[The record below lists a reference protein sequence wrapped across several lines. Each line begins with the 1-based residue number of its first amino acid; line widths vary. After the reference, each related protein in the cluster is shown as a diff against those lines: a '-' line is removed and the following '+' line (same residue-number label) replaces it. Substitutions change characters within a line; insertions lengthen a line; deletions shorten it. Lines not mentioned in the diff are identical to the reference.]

1 MGTEGLV
8 HKELCSK
15 KGKIKV
21 NEDQQND
28 QEEQVKDEQVEYPV
42 GEGRAE
48 DKASAQIEQV

>member
-1 MGTEGLV
+1 MN
-8 HKELCSK
+8 K
-15 KGKIKV
+15 
-21 NEDQQND
+21 DQEEEQD